1 MKLLK
6 MTKEVFIELLLV
18 IINQTINTGTFPDKL
33 KISKV
38 TPVYKKD
45 DQTQFT
51 NYRPISLLPVISKI
65 FQRINYNQVY
75 NFFITEK
82 FFMQVS
88 TVSELNI
95 LQNLLLWK

>member
-1 MKLLK
+1 

-33 KISKV
+33 KIAKV

-65 FQRINYNQVY
+65 FERIIYNQVY